1 MAQSALPYP
10 SNPSLE
16 QLKVLAADSVI
27 YLAPSPTGSDGTGDG
42 SLAKPY
48 LTLQKC
54 MDVARTY
61 TIVGSAT
68 LYIRFLRGEYT
79 ITQNVDL
86 YHPQGGNLI
95 IEGDP
100 SAFQQR
106 CVWQVENYTWNLEN
120 FAGGG
125 HTGSIRLF
133 DGVTS
138 NANGCTMHGFTG
150 QDQGMYFSITN
161 AHTGSR
167 NGYVS
172 ASGLGINGNN
182 PDNQGPG
189 YSTVF
194 AGDRFFNHGYSFEDA
209 EGILGIGRILG
220 ATTSDTKLDVQFQ
233 NLNID
238 TRCPGLTFGA
248 GNAGI
253 NNTITW
259 GGINSNYP
267 EPQYSQPNG
276 YYGWAGTAPW
286 KNDAGTVTYPSNP
299 GVSHNTVDPYI
310 LSTYPV
316 VIRSSYNSNTGSL
329 FLKNGTLKALRNIFF
344 ANNQEP
350 FVSSNGATG
359 ATLNFSQGISAV
371 VTNSVSRISGVA
383 GTGLYLEN
391 ANMGIRHLGFYGI
404 GNALSLYNSKV
415 YSYFDKSGNTGTNS
429 GINSV
434 YGTINYAVQNTLD
447 NAPVICT
454 TQVNQGIVA
463 SNSVIDFTTGSALNR
478 QNGIDYRMHTSHISA
493 SQQGIY
499 LQSTQMTA
507 TSLAINTTADAPKVY
522 TEIVL
527 PIFPGMDTVAG
538 ATAHLPA
545 YGTLWQRYPVAKM
558 FMQPAGGSEVEIAYI
573 NWAING
579 GVSTSTTI
587 AGSTSSATLVGT
599 NQASAYNRYYIYGIK
614 TAPHGLSYMTTQDI
628 QLGITAGSGGTFTMR
643 FYNNRNLS
651 GVSASFTIGKN
662 SVLLAGAN
670 GQTVGY
676 VGMGGESAAPYM
688 LVSRSFGGMLND
700 TYGNYSSGSIKVHDG
715 SSAIIQ
721 KSLVICNGGY
731 SPVDVRRNS
740 SLLVGDSRVGSS
752 VTPGYADL
760 YYGVSDRGNSE
771 ITPVYGNL
779 SITGF
784 NGKAIRV
791 SENSNATIGSL
802 FAKHPLH
809 ADGSVGLPFSATPVV
824 LVDKVSSASFGR
836 VYAVTHPAG
845 KLVSDAATPL
855 WSTITLTKYGSHQN
869 NLPTESMMRAESGS
883 RIFLAGISG
892 GGGSMFAF
900 DGGTADMRVGQ
911 FTPHSYIF
919 ASVSASVVVSEG
931 SEAYNTTSAAVPGAC
946 RTISDTRTTAQAQK
960 IMTRSPSTASERYL
974 YGAPTLRTWLGD
986 QSGANHNYAA
996 SHTNVSASGQVGVPG
1011 NPNPGGTM
1019 SIYIA
1024 KNGIASN

>member
-16 QLKVLAADSVI
+16 QLKVLATDSVI
-27 YLAPSPTGSDGTGDG
+27 YLSPTGNDGTGDG
-42 SLAKPY
+42 TLAKPY

-100 SAFQQR
+100 AAFQQR
-106 CVWQVENYTWNLEN
+106 CVWQVEDYTWNLEN

-133 DGVTS
+133 DGVTTNIS
-138 NANGCTMHGFTG
+138 NGGVTMHGFTG
-150 QDQGMYFSITN
+150 QDQGVYFSITN

-172 ASGLGINGNN
+172 SGGAGIYGINGNN

-220 ATTSDTKLDVQFQ
+220 ATTSNTKLDVQFQ

-238 TRCPGLTFGA
+238 TRCPGLTWGP

-253 NNTITW
+253 NNNLSW
-259 GGINSNYP
+259 AGWNSNYP
-267 EPQYSQPNG
+267 EPQYSRPNG

-286 KNDAGTVTYPSNP
+286 KNDSATVTYPSNP
-299 GVSHNTVDPYI
+299 GVSHNTVDPFI

-350 FVSSNGATG
+350 FVSSNGAIG
-359 ATLNFSQGISAV
+359 ATLNFSQGISSV
-371 VTNSVSRISGVA
+371 VANSVSRISGVA

-415 YSYFDKSGNTGTNS
+415 YSYFDKSGNTGTNT
-429 GINSV
+429 GVNSI

-463 SNSVIDFTTGSALNR
+463 NNSVIDFTTGSALNR
-478 QNGIDYRMHTSHISA
+478 QNGVDFRMHTSHISA
-493 SQQGIY
+493 TQQGIY

-507 TSLAINTTADAPKVY
+507 TSLSINTTADAPKVY

-527 PIFPGMDTVAG
+527 PIFPGMDIVAG

-573 NWAING
+573 NWTING
-579 GVSTSTTI
+579 GVSTSTAI
-587 AGSTSSATLVGT
+587 AGSTSGATLVGT
-599 NQASAYNRYYIYGIK
+599 NHASAYNRYYIYGIK
-614 TAPHGLSYMTTQDI
+614 IAPHGLSYMTTQDI
-628 QLGITAGSGGTFTMR
+628 RLGITAGSGGTFTMR

-651 GVSASFTIGKN
+651 GVSASFIIGKT

-676 VGMGGESAAPYM
+676 TNMTGTSAAPYM
-688 LVSRSFGGMLND
+688 LVSRSFGGSNND
-700 TYGNYSSGSIKVHDG
+700 TYGNYSTGSIKVHDG

-740 SLLVGDSRVGSS
+740 SLLVGDSRVGT
-752 VTPGYADL
+752 VLTPGYADL
-760 YYGVSDRGNSE
+760 YFGASEGGNSE

-791 SENSNATIGSL
+791 SENSSATIGSL

-809 ADGSVGLPFSATPVV
+809 ADGSVGLPSSATPVV

-845 KLVSDAATPL
+845 KLVSDSTITPL
-855 WSTITLTKYGSHQN
+855 WSTITGTKYGSHYQSST
-869 NLPTESMMRAESGS
+869 PESMMRAQSGS
-883 RIFLAGISG
+883 RIFLSNA
-892 GGGSMFAF
+892 GSMFTF
-900 DGGTADMRVGQ
+900 DGGTADMKVSKQ
-911 FTPHSYIF
+911 DYSIF
-919 ASVSASVVVSEG
+919 GAGSASVIVSEG
-931 SEAYNTTSAAVPGAC
+931 SLAYDSATQPGGDC
-946 RTISDTRTTAQAQK
+946 FTRTILDSRVTQK
-960 IMTRSPSTASERYL
+960 IMTRSYSPNNIRYL
-974 YGAPTLRTWLGD
+974 YGTSDSRTWNQALVE
-986 QSGANHNYAA
+986 NYVSAI
-996 SHTNVSASGQVGVPG
+996 TNVGAQTGIGLVGSQANTVGCTLSVIVDKSGF
-1011 NPNPGGTM
+1011 
-1019 SIYIA
+1019 
-1024 KNGIASN
+1024 ASN